1 MPDQFER
8 TRRLLGGTA
17 LERLFTARAAVF
29 GLGGVGGAAA
39 EALARAGVGMLTLVD
54 GDTVE
59 PTNLNRQIIA
69 LHSTLGRPKAEVMA
83 ERVRDI
89 NPACIVT
96 PIVGRYSASV
106 REEIFAGG
114 FDYIIDAID
123 SVTDKIDLILTARE
137 KDIPIISAMGTG
149 NRLDP
154 GRLRIADLA
163 ETSGCPLARVMR
175 HELRGRGVL
184 HLKVLFSTE
193 TPVKPSPPSAPSA
206 VRRSVPASAPWVP
219 ACAGLMMAGEAI
231 LDLIREKAP
240 K

>member
-1 MPDQFER
+1 VGAS
-8 TRRLLGGTA
+8 RR
-17 LERLFTARAAVF
+17 R
-29 GLGGVGGAAA
+29 A

>member
-1 MPDQFER
+1 
-8 TRRLLGGTA
+8 
-17 LERLFTARAAVF
+17 
-29 GLGGVGGAAA
+29 
-39 EALARAGVGMLTLVD
+39 VD